1 MPFSGNIEE
10 TSTDRVM
17 EEFTSVDEYINHF
30 TGKGFKLLKD
40 TENDGVRTLMLRR
53 YVMDEHGEVI
63 IKQSDSKISV
73 TQTLNGK
80 KIV

>member
-1 MPFSGNIEE
+1 MAEK
-10 TSTDRVM
+10 

-30 TGKGFKLLKD
+30 TSMGFKVLKD
-40 TENDGVRTLMLRR
+40 TENDGARTLMLRR

-63 IKQSDSKISV
+63 IKQSNSKISV

-80 KIV
+80 KVV

>member
-1 MPFSGNIEE
+1 MMADEAITKS
-10 TSTDRVM
+10 M
-17 EEFTSVDEYINHF
+17 EELTTVDEYINHF
-30 TGKGFKLLKD
+30 TEMGFKVLKD
-40 TENDGVRTLMLRR
+40 TENDGTRTLMLRK

-80 KIV
+80 KVV

>member
-1 MPFSGNIEE
+1 
-10 TSTDRVM
+10 M
-17 EEFTSVDEYINHF
+17 EELTTVDEYINHF
-30 TGKGFKLLKD
+30 TDMGFKVLKD
-40 TENDGVRTLMLRR
+40 TENDGTRTLMLRK

-63 IKQSDSKISV
+63 IKYSGSKISV